1 MQGSAGTCHAAT
13 SSARKSGLNGT
24 QEKTATESGAR
35 RSAEA
40 VLIATPNAIPLQ
52 VWKQWN
58 LLQPQEARM
67 TYPQFKRQFQK
78 LVQPCSLCC
87 QDVLLP
93 TAAGEPVVMLVA
105 NLPKLLRHV
114 VAESPAYKTAL
125 LAGLQQDHVLKP
137 VLYHDEAQGG
147 NLLAHVKKKK
157 ATLFY
162 ICFQQLANAFHLEQ
176 AWLPVAFLTHEEC
189 DKVDGKLSTA
199 TARALRHL
207 WQPCAGGCSIEGL
220 SCDIAVQLH
229 STCLMLCDFDAQ
241 RACTGTV
248 GSAGMVCCAFCSNV
262 LKKNSG
268 ISDSNFVEYHEWDRR
283 KFLARSAGD
292 YKDAADKLRL
302 LNKKKRHPS
311 IRKEQWPQT
320 SASWPHVRQCCKRHS
335 THHQLL
341 RRFHARVL
349 SDTREC
355 FRGSWDCSGPD
366 SCRKRRTS
374 D

>member
-1 MQGSAGTCHAAT
+1 
-13 SSARKSGLNGT
+13 
-24 QEKTATESGAR
+24 
-35 RSAEA
+35 
-40 VLIATPNAIPLQ
+40 
-52 VWKQWN
+52 
-58 LLQPQEARM
+58 M

-78 LVQPCSLCC
+78 LVQPCSLCY

-302 LNKKKRHPS
+302 LNKKK
-311 IRKEQWPQT
+311 KT
-320 SASWPHVRQCCKRHS
+320 SKHSKRAVASN
-335 THHQLL
+335 
-341 RRFHARVL
+341 
-349 SDTREC
+349 EC
-355 FRGSWDCSGPD
+355 FMASCSTMLQETFYPSPTAASIPCTRTIRHQGVFSWELGLLWAGLVQETPNLRLDMLKQLVESSAWCCTEGTAGVFLRSVFEPNLWDDEG
-366 SCRKRRTS
+366 C
-374 D
+374 